1 MLSHALGGIGV
12 EVQNDVGLQKD
23 RMTWVYRNAK
33 QCGFVQLGL
42 YLYKGQRHQL
52 RLFSGNEASFS
63 TLMLSLMF
71 SHVLLRTLG
80 FLLLETDSSSPPDVL
95 GAHSGGMTASQAI
108 LTSQLYSQD
117 DQTEVCPPFARG

>member
-1 MLSHALGGIGV
+1 MLSHALGRIGV

-23 RMTWVYRNAK
+23 RVTWVYRNAK

-52 RLFSGNEASFS
+52 RLFGNEASFS

-71 SHVLLRTLG
+71 SHVLLRTLVV
-80 FLLLETDSSSPPDVL
+80 LLLETDSSIPPDVL

>member
-1 MLSHALGGIGV
+1 M
-12 EVQNDVGLQKD
+12 QNNVGLCN
-23 RMTWVYRNAK
+23 WVFICIRVR
-33 QCGFVQLGL
+33 GIS
-42 YLYKGQRHQL
+42 
-52 RLFSGNEASFS
+52 SGSSLEMS

-80 FLLLETDSSSPPDVL
+80 VLLLETDSSIPPDVL